1 MAALAWGGILA
12 NVYWPYV
19 LGSEGI
25 DIFLMLALLIL
36 MVTGTYLCLVAI
48 RKAYFG
54 RGMEFTRPVLYFR
67 TTAVVLVFILSFLP
81 VCLLLLAFPFCLASG
96 IICVFAGEE
105 IGKGLGLIAMA
116 LVSGQIPVAIFV
128 ICQYVLNEQ

>member
-54 RGMEFTRPVLYFR
+54 RGMELTRPVLCFR
-67 TTAVVLVFILSFLP
+67 TTAVLD
-81 VCLLLLAFPFCLASG
+81 FPFCLASG

-105 IGKGLGLIAMA
+105 IGKGLGLIAIA

-128 ICQYVLNEQ
+128 ICQYVLKEQ